1 MQFKT
6 DPSNLGWWFWLVTIL
21 VLFVALIGWTPG
33 YYLAISLSLVHALFF
48 LEETKNVR
56 DFETQLRVAYFAF
69 TLFGIV
75 PGLRVLVF
83 LLLLAETVLIA
94 FFDHGFIARG
104 LRRMPWNQERAA
116 D

>member
-1 MQFKT
+1 MQFKI

-21 VLFVALIGWTPG
+21 VLFMALIGWTAG

-56 DFETQLRVAYFAF
+56 DFETQLRLAF
-69 TLFGIV
+69 FVLTLFGIV
-75 PGLRVLVF
+75 PDLRVVVF

-94 FFDHGFIARG
+94 FFGQSYLARG
-104 LRRMPWNQERAA
+104 LRRMPWNQENAA
-116 D
+116 